1 MEKLK
6 QIVESGELRQVLE
19 HRFSNVVVDAVIEKV
34 SERKSR
40 KCNHAAKLQAAEE
53 MRKVIKAIVTFQTSE
68 WLSVRTRLEAAL
80 QLWEQ
85 AGKGEG

>member
-53 MRKVIKAIVTFQTSE
+53 MGKVIKAIVTFQTSE
-68 WLSVRTRLEAAL
+68 WLSVRTRLEDAL